1 MPRPDSWIATPP
13 AGYTGPRIALVHG
26 LAAGRHMERHLL
38 AFLREAGFADTT
50 LFSHYARPAT
60 LADHFADPAAAGRAC
75 VLIGYSQGGF
85 QCVKAAQALAA
96 RGVNVDLLV
105 TVAAGGAGRFFF
117 PQIGFNPR
125 RIPANVRRC
134 LNYFSEGDPLG
145 SDLLAHLNLAQ
156 AQSPDTQVENIAYP
170 RTARLDHIALVRCY
184 PPAKVAPLVRER
196 FLERLLAE
204 LQGHATHSATAHAPH
219 RRSPLH
225 V

>member
-1 MPRPDSWIATPP
+1 MPLPDSWIATPP

-50 LFSHYARPAT
+50 LFSHYARPAA
-60 LADHFADPAAAGRAC
+60 LADHLADPTTTGRAR

-96 RGVNVDLLV
+96 RDVTVDLLV

-125 RIPANVRRC
+125 RIPGNVQHC
-134 LNYFSEGDPLG
+134 LNYFAEGDPLG
-145 SDLLAHLNLAQ
+145 SDVIHHLNLAQ
-156 AQSPDTQVENIAYP
+156 AEASTTRIENIAYP
-170 RTARLDHIALVRCY
+170 RAARLGHIGIVRCF
-184 PPAKVAPLVRER
+184 PTERVAPAVRHL
-196 FLERLLAE
+196 FLDRLQQELAA
-204 LQGHATHSATAHAPH
+204 LRQGLRETSNCDQHGGSA
-219 RRSPLH
+219 
-225 V
+225 